1 MPAGGISPER
11 RRVRGETG
19 GVAQALRH
27 AGPPIMIFPDVHLGT
42 SDVPPQPATPRGSMV
57 PASKPSAHAGEPAAT
72 AGPPSRGPR
81 RRTVIT
87 AISVLPAAA
96 AVLGVSGCTSPE
108 ASSGGPG
115 PGALVLRFFR
125 SEEHTSE
132 LQSLRH

>member
-1 MPAGGISPER
+1 MPAGRDKPGTAPCPGR
-11 RRVRGETG
+11 DR

-27 AGPPIMIFPDVHLGT
+27 ADPPIMIFPDVHLGT

-87 AISVLPAAA
+87 AISVLPVAAA
-96 AVLGVSGCTSPE
+96 SAVVLGVSGCTSPE

-115 PGALVLRFFR
+115 SGARVLRVFTA
-125 SEEHTSE
+125 H
-132 LQSLRH
+132 Q

>member
-1 MPAGGISPER
+1 MPAGRAKPGTGPCPGR
-11 RRVRGETG
+11 DG

-27 AGPPIMIFPDVHLGT
+27 ADPPIIIFPDVHLGT

-57 PASKPSAHAGEPAAT
+57 PASKPSPHAGEPAAT

-108 ASSGGPG
+108 ADRKST
-115 PGALVLRFFR
+115 R
-125 SEEHTSE
+125 
-132 LQSLRH
+132 